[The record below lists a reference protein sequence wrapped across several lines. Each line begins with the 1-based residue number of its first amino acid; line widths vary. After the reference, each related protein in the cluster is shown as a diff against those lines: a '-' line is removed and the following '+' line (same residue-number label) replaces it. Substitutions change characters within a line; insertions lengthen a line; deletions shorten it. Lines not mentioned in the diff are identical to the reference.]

1 MSELSPKQERFCQ
14 CIVSGMTGKDSYIT
28 AYDTDCSDN
37 TAYTEAYKLLQ
48 RDDIKARIEE
58 LRIPIVKQVQ
68 NTAISERDKKR
79 SICWSEIERCIAE
92 RDSNGAARWMDIL
105 NKMDSEYINI
115 NRTIQD
121 DQTAISNLDTN
132 TLRLIANDK

>member
-1 MSELSPKQERFCQ
+1 MALTEKQKAFCREYFSNKGNGTQ
-14 CIVSGMTGKDSYIT
+14 AYLA
-28 AYDTDCSDN
+28 AYDGNSEV
-37 TAYTEAYKLLQ
+37 AASIESSKLLA
-48 RDDIKARIEE
+48 RDDIQEYLHALNKPLET
-58 LRIPIVKQVQ
+58 K
-68 NTAISERDKKR
+68 AISERDKKR

-115 NRTIQD
+115 NRNIQD

-132 TLRLIANDK
+132 TLRLIVNDK

>member
-48 RDDIKARIEE
+48 RDDVKARIEE
-58 LRIPIVKQVQ
+58 LRIPIVKQAQ
-68 NTAISERDKKR
+68 NTAINEREKKR
-79 SICWSEIERCIAE
+79 QWLWHMVETAE
-92 RDSNGAARWMDIL
+92 SDSDRLRAMDIL

-115 NRTIQD
+115 NRNIQD

>member
-1 MSELSPKQERFCQ
+1 MALTEKQKAFCREYF
-14 CIVSGMTGKDSYIT
+14 SNGGNATDAYLT
-28 AYDTDCSDN
+28 AYDSN
-37 TAYTEAYKLLQ
+37 SPVSAAQEGYRLLQ
-48 RDDIKARIEE
+48 NNEITNYIKSLNAPLER
-58 LRIPIVKQVQ
+58 K
-68 NTAISERDKKR
+68 AISERDKKR

-115 NRTIQD
+115 NRNIQD

-132 TLRLIANDK
+132 TLRLIVNDK

>member
-1 MSELSPKQERFCQ
+1 MALTPKQEKFCR
-14 CIVSGMTGKDSYIT
+14 CIVSGMSGKDSYLAAYDCNSDTT
-28 AYDTDCSDN
+28 AYQES
-37 TAYTEAYKLLQ
+37 YVLLQ
-48 RDDIKARIEE
+48 RDDIKEYISTLKKPIEQHA
-58 LRIPIVKQVQ
+58 ID
-68 NTAISERDKKR
+68 TAINEREKKR
-79 SICWSEIERCIAE
+79 SWLWYMIDTAE
-92 RDSNGAARWMDIL
+92 SDSDRLRAMDIL

>member
-1 MSELSPKQERFCQ
+1 MSLTPKQEKFCQ
-14 CIVSGMTGKDSYIT
+14 CIVSGMSGKDSYLT
-28 AYDTDCSDN
+28 AYDCNSDT
-37 TAYTEAYKLLQ
+37 TAYQESYVLLQ
-48 RDDIKARIEE
+48 RDDIKEYISTLKKPIEKHV
-58 LRIPIVKQVQ
+58 I

-79 SICWSEIERCIAE
+79 SICWTEIERCIAE

-115 NRTIQD
+115 NRNIQD